1 MVRLL
6 LTRLGAIVPTLLF
19 ATFTIFGL
27 QHIGPADPATVILG
41 ENATEERI
49 AEVREQLGLNDPL
62 VVQYA
67 KWLGDVATGDLGE
80 SIIRSER
87 VATTIGAS
95 LPITLQLVLAGVF
108 ISVVV
113 GIPLGIL
120 AATRANKPTDMVVT
134 SGSAVG
140 VSIPN
145 FWLGLVLIT
154 ALAINWK
161 IFPARGFATLGDGLG
176 EAFRHTILPAFVI
189 STSGIAIVTRQVRG
203 AMIEALS
210 SDSVRTHLAKGLPW
224 PTIVWKHAL
233 RNSGVTIITVIGLLV
248 NTTLGATVV
257 VEAVFAI
264 PGMGF
269 RVINAASGRDF
280 PVIQG
285 VVLTYVLIVLAINLV
300 VDIAYRI
307 IDPRIT

>member
-1 MVRLL
+1 MLRLL
-6 LTRLGAIVPTLLF
+6 GTRLLAVIPTLLF
-19 ATFTIFGL
+19 ASFVIFGL
-27 QHIGPADPATVILG
+27 QHIGPADPATVVLG

-49 AEVREQLGLNDPL
+49 AEVREQLGVNDPL

-67 KWLGDVATGDLGE
+67 KWVGKVARGDLGS
-80 SIIRSER
+80 SIIGSER
-87 VATTIGAS
+87 VASTIGRS
-95 LPITLQLVLAGVF
+95 LPTTLQLVLSGVA

-120 AATRANKPTDMVVT
+120 AANRANRRIDTAVT
-134 SGSAVG
+134 SGSAIG

-145 FWLGLVLIT
+145 FWLALVLVT
-154 ALAINWK
+154 LFAINWRLL
-161 IFPARGFATLGDGLG
+161 PARGFVSFREDLVDGI
-176 EAFRHTILPAFVI
+176 RHTILPAFVI

-210 SDSVRTHLAKGLPW
+210 ADSVRTHRAKGLPW
-224 PTIVWKHAL
+224 RSILWKHAM
-233 RNSGVTIITVIGLLV
+233 RNSAVTIITVIGLLV

-264 PGMGF
+264 PGMGS
-269 RVINAASGRDF
+269 RIIAAANARDF

-285 VVLTYVLIVLAINLV
+285 VVLVYVLLVLVINLMI
-300 VDIAYRI
+300 DIAYRI
-307 IDPRIT
+307 IDPRIR

>member
-1 MVRLL
+1 MLRLL
-6 LTRLGAIVPTLLF
+6 GTRLAALVPTLLF

-62 VVQYA
+62 IVQYG
-67 KWLGDVATGDLGE
+67 KWLGKVATGDLGQ
-80 SIIRSER
+80 SIIGSER
-87 VATTIGAS
+87 VATTIGRS
-95 LPITLQLVLAGVF
+95 LPVTLQLVLAGVL

-120 AATRANKPTDMVVT
+120 AATRANKPADVAVT
-134 SGSAVG
+134 SASAIG

-154 ALAINWK
+154 VLAINWR
-161 IFPARGFATLGDGLG
+161 IFPARGFVTVNEGIGD
-176 EAFRHTILPAFVI
+176 AIRYTVLPAFVV

-203 AMIEALS
+203 AMIEALNA
-210 SDSVRTHLAKGLPW
+210 DSVRTHLAKGLPW
-224 PTIVWKHAL
+224 NAIVWKHAL
-233 RNSGVTIITVIGLLV
+233 RNSAVTIITVIGLLV

-269 RVINAASGRDF
+269 RVINAATGRDF

-285 VVLTYVLIVLAINLV
+285 VVLTYVVIVLAVNLLI
-300 VDIAYRI
+300 DIAYRI
-307 IDPRIT
+307 IDPRIQ

>member
-1 MVRLL
+1 MLRLIG
-6 LTRLGAIVPTLLF
+6 TRLAAVIPTLLF

-62 VVQYA
+62 VVQYV
-67 KWLGDVATGDLGE
+67 KWVGKVARGDLGG
-80 SIIRSER
+80 SIIRTEQVS
-87 VATTIGAS
+87 TIIGRA
-95 LPITLQLVLAGVF
+95 LPNTVQLVLAGVV
-108 ISVVV
+108 ISVVI
-113 GIPLGIL
+113 GIPLGIF
-120 AATRANKPTDMVVT
+120 AATRPNSGADIAVT

-140 VSIPN
+140 VSVPN
-145 FWLGLVLIT
+145 FWLALVLVT
-154 ALAINWK
+154 LFAINWRLL
-161 IFPARGFATLGDGLG
+161 PARGFETIGSGLG
-176 EAFRHTILPAFVI
+176 TAFKHTILPAFVV

-210 SDSVRTHLAKGLPW
+210 ADSVRTHRAKGLPW
-224 PTIVWKHAL
+224 RTILWKHAL
-233 RNSGVTIITVIGLLV
+233 RNSAVTIITVIGLLV

-269 RVINAASGRDF
+269 RVINAATARDF

-285 VVLTYVLIVLAINLV
+285 VVLTYVLIVLAVNLLI
-300 VDIAYRI
+300 DIAYRI
-307 IDPRIT
+307 IDPRIS

>member
-1 MVRLL
+1 MLRLL
-6 LTRLGAIVPTLLF
+6 ATRVAAIVPTLLF

-67 KWLGDVATGDLGE
+67 KWLGDVATGDLGD
-80 SIIRSER
+80 SIIGSER
-87 VATTIGAS
+87 VGTLIGRS

-108 ISVVV
+108 ISVVIGV
-113 GIPLGIL
+113 PLGIL
-120 AATRANKPTDMVVT
+120 AATRANKPTDVAVT
-134 SGSAVG
+134 SASAVG

-154 ALAINWK
+154 LLAITWR
-161 IFPARGFATLGDGLG
+161 IFPARGFATIGDGLS
-176 EAFRHTILPAFVI
+176 EAFRFTVLPAFVV

-210 SDSVRTHLAKGLPW
+210 ADSVRTHEAKGLSRRV
-224 PTIVWKHAL
+224 ILWKHAL
-233 RNSGVTIITVIGLLV
+233 RNSGVTIVTVIGLLV

-285 VVLTYVLIVLAINLV
+285 VVLTYVLIVLAINLLI
-300 VDIAYRI
+300 DIAYRV
-307 IDPRIT
+307 IDPRIQ

>member
-1 MVRLL
+1 MLRLL
-6 LTRLGAIVPTLLF
+6 ATRLAAIVPTLLF

-62 VVQYA
+62 IVQYG

-87 VATTIGAS
+87 VATTIKTS
-95 LPITLQLVLAGVF
+95 LPITLQLVLSGVF
-108 ISVVV
+108 ISVII

-120 AATRANKPTDMVVT
+120 AATRANKPTDVLVT
-134 SGSAVG
+134 SGSAIG
-140 VSIPN
+140 VSIPS

-161 IFPARGFATLGDGLG
+161 IFPARGFATLGDGFG
-176 EAFRHTILPAFVI
+176 EAFRHTLLPAFVV

-210 SDSVRTHLAKGLPW
+210 ADSVRTHQAKGLPW
-224 PTIVWKHAL
+224 RTILWKHAL
-233 RNSGVTIITVIGLLV
+233 RNSAVTIVTVIGLLV

-257 VEAVFAI
+257 IESVFAI

-269 RVINAASGRDF
+269 RVIDAASGRDF

-285 VVLTYVLIVLAINLV
+285 VVLTYVLIVLVINLFI
-300 VDIAYRI
+300 DIAYRI
-307 IDPRIT
+307 IDPRIQ

>member
-1 MVRLL
+1 MLRLL
-6 LTRLGAIVPTLLF
+6 ATRIAAIVPTLLF

-62 VVQYA
+62 IVQYG
-67 KWLGDVATGDLGE
+67 KWLGDVITGDLGD
-80 SIIRSER
+80 SIIGSER
-87 VATTIGAS
+87 VATLIGRS
-95 LPITLQLVLAGVF
+95 LPVTLQLVLAGVF

-113 GIPLGIL
+113 GVPLGIL
-120 AATRANKPTDMVVT
+120 AATRANKPSDVAVT
-134 SGSAVG
+134 SASAVG

-154 ALAINWK
+154 LLAINWRV
-161 IFPARGFATLGDGLG
+161 FPARGFATIGDGLG
-176 EAFRHTILPAFVI
+176 EAFRFTILPAFVV

-210 SDSVRTHLAKGLPW
+210 ADSVRTHQAKGLPW
-224 PTIVWKHAL
+224 RTILWKHAL
-233 RNSGVTIITVIGLLV
+233 RNSGVTIVTVIGLLV

-285 VVLTYVLIVLAINLV
+285 VVLTYVVIVLAINLMI
-300 VDIAYRI
+300 DIAYRI
-307 IDPRIT
+307 IDPRIQ

>member
-1 MVRLL
+1 MLRLL
-6 LTRLGAIVPTLLF
+6 GTRLAAVVPTLLF

-62 VVQYA
+62 VVQYG
-67 KWLGDVATGDLGE
+67 KWLGRVAQGDLGE
-80 SIIRSER
+80 SIIRTER
-87 VATTIGAS
+87 VASIIGRA
-95 LPITLQLVLAGVF
+95 LPVTVQLVLAGVV
-108 ISVVV
+108 ISVLV

-120 AATRANKPTDMVVT
+120 AATRANRATDHLVT
-134 SGSAVG
+134 SGSALG
-140 VSIPN
+140 VSVPN
-145 FWLGLVLIT
+145 FWLALVLVT
-154 ALAINWK
+154 VFAINWQLL
-161 IFPARGFATLGDGLG
+161 PAVGFTLITDGMV
-176 EAFRHTILPAFVI
+176 EAFRTTVLPAIVI

-203 AMIEALS
+203 AMIEALAA
-210 SDSVRTHLAKGLPW
+210 DSVRTHRAKGLSW
-224 PTIVWKHAL
+224 PTILWKHAL
-233 RNSGVTIITVIGLLV
+233 RNSGVTIVTVVGLLI

-257 VEAVFAI
+257 IEAVFAI

-269 RVINAASGRDF
+269 RIINAATSRDF

-300 VDIAYRI
+300 IDILYRL
-307 IDPRIT
+307 IDPRIR

>member
-1 MVRLL
+1 MLRLL
-6 LTRLGAIVPTLLF
+6 ATRLAAIIPTLLF

-49 AEVREQLGLNDPL
+49 AEVRDQLGLNDPL
-62 VVQYA
+62 IVQYG

-87 VATTIGAS
+87 VATTIRTS
-95 LPITLQLVLAGVF
+95 LPITLQLVLSGVF
-108 ISVVV
+108 ISVIL

-120 AATRANKPTDMVVT
+120 AATRANKPTDVMVT
-134 SGSAVG
+134 SGSAIG
-140 VSIPN
+140 VSIPS

-161 IFPARGFATLGDGLG
+161 IFPARGFATLGDGVG
-176 EAFRHTILPAFVI
+176 AAFRHTVLPAFVL

-210 SDSVRTHLAKGLPW
+210 ADSVRTHQAKGLPW
-224 PTIVWKHAL
+224 MTILWKHAL
-233 RNSGVTIITVIGLLV
+233 RNSAVTIVTVIGLLV

-257 VEAVFAI
+257 IEAVFAI

-269 RVINAASGRDF
+269 RVISAASARDF

-285 VVLTYVLIVLAINLV
+285 VVLTYVLIVLAINLLI
-300 VDIAYRI
+300 DIAYRI
-307 IDPRIT
+307 IDPRIQ

>member
-1 MVRLL
+1 MLRLL
-6 LTRLGAIVPTLLF
+6 ATRLAAIIPTLLF

-62 VVQYA
+62 VVQYG

-87 VATTIGAS
+87 VATTIGTS
-95 LPITLQLVLAGVF
+95 LPVTLQLVGTGVL
-108 ISVVV
+108 ISIIV

-120 AATRANKPTDMVVT
+120 AATRANKPTDMIVT
-134 SGSAVG
+134 SGSAIG
-140 VSIPN
+140 VSIPS

-154 ALAINWK
+154 FLSINLG
-161 IFPARGFATLGDGLG
+161 IFPARGFATLNEGFG
-176 EAFRHTILPAFVI
+176 EALRFTILPAFVV

-210 SDSVRTHLAKGLPW
+210 ADSVRTHQAKGLAW
-224 PTIVWKHAL
+224 GTIVWKHAL
-233 RNSGVTIITVIGLLV
+233 RNSAVTIVTVIGLLV

-285 VVLTYVLIVLAINLV
+285 VVLTYVLIVLAVNLLI
-300 VDIAYRI
+300 DIAYRM
-307 IDPRIT
+307 IDPRIE

>member
-1 MVRLL
+1 MLRLL
-6 LTRLGAIVPTLLF
+6 GTRLAAVIPTLLF

-27 QHIGPADPATVILG
+27 QHIGPADPATVVLG

-62 VVQYA
+62 VVQYG
-67 KWLGDVATGDLGE
+67 KWVGNVARGDLGG
-80 SIIRSER
+80 SIIRTEE
-87 VATTIGAS
+87 VAAIIGRALPTTV
-95 LPITLQLVLAGVF
+95 QLVLSGVL
-108 ISVVV
+108 ISVLV

-120 AATRANKPTDMVVT
+120 AATRANKPTDLVVT

-145 FWLGLVLIT
+145 FWLALVLVT
-154 ALAINWK
+154 ALAINWRL
-161 IFPARGFATLGDGLG
+161 FPARGFVLVTDDLWQGI
-176 EAFRHTILPAFVI
+176 RHTILPAFVV

-203 AMIEALS
+203 AMIESLNAP
-210 SDSVRTHLAKGLPW
+210 SVRTHRAKGLPW
-224 PTIVWKHAL
+224 RTILWKHAL
-233 RNSGVTIITVIGLLV
+233 RNSAVTIITVIGLLV

-269 RVINAASGRDF
+269 RVINAATTRDF

-285 VVLTYVLIVLAINLV
+285 VVLTYVVIVLVINLAI
-300 VDIAYRI
+300 DFAYRI
-307 IDPRIT
+307 IDPRIQ

>member
-1 MVRLL
+1 MLRLL
-6 LTRLGAIVPTLLF
+6 ATRIVAIVPTLLF

-62 VVQYA
+62 LIQYG
-67 KWLGDVATGDLGE
+67 KWLGDVATGDLGD
-80 SIIRSER
+80 SIIGSES
-87 VATTIGAS
+87 VATLIGRS
-95 LPITLQLVLAGVF
+95 LPTTLQLVLAGVF

-113 GIPLGIL
+113 GVPLGIL
-120 AATRANKPTDMVVT
+120 AATRANKPTDVAVT
-134 SGSAVG
+134 SASAVG

-154 ALAINWK
+154 LFAINWR
-161 IFPARGFATLGDGLG
+161 IFPARGFATISDGLG
-176 EAFRHTILPAFVI
+176 EAFRFTILPAFVV

-210 SDSVRTHLAKGLPW
+210 ADSVRTHKAKGLAW
-224 PTIVWKHAL
+224 PVILWKHAL
-233 RNSGVTIITVIGLLV
+233 RNSGVTIVTVIGLLV

-300 VDIAYRI
+300 IDIAYRI
-307 IDPRIT
+307 IDPRIQ

>member
-1 MVRLL
+1 MLRLL
-6 LTRLGAIVPTLLF
+6 ATRLAAIIPTLLF

-62 VVQYA
+62 IVQYG
-67 KWLGDVATGDLGE
+67 KWLGDVASGDLGE
-80 SIIRSER
+80 SIIGSER
-87 VATTIGAS
+87 VGTLIGRS

-120 AATRANKPTDMVVT
+120 AATRANKPTDVAVT
-134 SGSAVG
+134 SASAVG

-154 ALAINWK
+154 LFAITWK
-161 IFPARGFATLGDGLG
+161 VFPARGFATIGDGLY
-176 EAFRHTILPAFVI
+176 EAFRFTALPAFVV

-210 SDSVRTHLAKGLPW
+210 ADSVRTHEAKGPVPAGDPLETRP
-224 PTIVWKHAL
+224 PQLGGHDHHGDRSAGQHHPRSDGGGRGGL
-233 RNSGVTIITVIGLLV
+233 RHPGHGVPSDQRRQRT
-248 NTTLGATVV
+248 
-257 VEAVFAI
+257 
-264 PGMGF
+264 
-269 RVINAASGRDF
+269 
-280 PVIQG
+280 
-285 VVLTYVLIVLAINLV
+285 
-300 VDIAYRI
+300 
-307 IDPRIT
+307 

>member
-1 MVRLL
+1 MLRLL
-6 LTRLGAIVPTLLF
+6 VTRIAAIIPTLLF

-62 VVQYA
+62 IVQYA
-67 KWLGDVATGDLGE
+67 KWLGDVVTGDLGE
-80 SIIRSER
+80 SIIGSEE
-87 VATTIGAS
+87 VGTLIGRS

-120 AATRANKPTDMVVT
+120 AATRANKPTDVAVT
-134 SGSAVG
+134 SASAVG

-154 ALAINWK
+154 LFAINWK
-161 IFPARGFATLGDGLG
+161 IFPARGFATLSDGLG
-176 EAFRHTILPAFVI
+176 EALRFTILPAFVV

-210 SDSVRTHLAKGLPW
+210 ADSVRTHQAKGLSRRV
-224 PTIVWKHAL
+224 ILWKHAL
-233 RNSGVTIITVIGLLV
+233 RNSGVTIVTVIGLLV
-248 NTTLGATVV
+248 NTSLGATVV

-285 VVLTYVLIVLAINLV
+285 VVLTYVVIVLVINLLI
-300 VDIAYRI
+300 DIAYRI
-307 IDPRIT
+307 IDPRIQ